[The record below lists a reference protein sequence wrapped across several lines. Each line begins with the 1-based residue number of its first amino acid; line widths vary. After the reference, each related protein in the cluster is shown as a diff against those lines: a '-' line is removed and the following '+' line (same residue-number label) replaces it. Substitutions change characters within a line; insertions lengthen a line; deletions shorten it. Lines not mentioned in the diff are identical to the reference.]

1 MHLNCTYFEIKC
13 LDNANIVTPATFL
26 LSFSELKYL
35 IKFLMLLQNVKCKI
49 LNEITM
55 ENKVSIFRLNNLTWK
70 ERKAKV
76 LEACVTTKDMC

>member
-1 MHLNCTYFEIKC
+1 
-13 LDNANIVTPATFL
+13 
-26 LSFSELKYL
+26 
-35 IKFLMLLQNVKCKI
+35 MLLQNVKCKI

-70 ERKAKV
+70 ERKATV